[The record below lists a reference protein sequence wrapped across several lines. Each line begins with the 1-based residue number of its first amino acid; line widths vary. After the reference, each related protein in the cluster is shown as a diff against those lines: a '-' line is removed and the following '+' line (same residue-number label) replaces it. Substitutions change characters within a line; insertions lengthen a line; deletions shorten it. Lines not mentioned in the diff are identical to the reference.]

1 MNDGSTLGRI
11 CPQAA
16 PAWFGISALFTPYFL
31 NGTTSEF
38 NYTLAEQQLE
48 FYLQN
53 APPSQPDPRTSEDC
67 LFLDVV
73 VPKKIF
79 DNANNRHRRRHH
91 AGAPVLVW

>member
-1 MNDGSTLGRI
+1 MNNGSTSGRI
-11 CPQAA
+11 CPQAF
-16 PAWFGISALFTPYFL
+16 PAWSGVTAQFLPYFL
-31 NGTTSEF
+31 NGTASEF
-38 NYTLAEQQLE
+38 NYTLAVELFE
-48 FYLQN
+48 LYLAN

-79 DNANNRHRRRHH
+79 DNANNRHRRRQN